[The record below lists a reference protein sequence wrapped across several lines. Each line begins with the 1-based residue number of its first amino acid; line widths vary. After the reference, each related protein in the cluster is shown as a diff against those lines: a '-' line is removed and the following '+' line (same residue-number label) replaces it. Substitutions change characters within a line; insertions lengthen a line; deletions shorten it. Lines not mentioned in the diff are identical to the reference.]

1 MAVNDLS
8 VLNLD
13 DDFREASGAP
23 DASRWQLQG
32 AGPLEVWAS
41 MSPSSNPSEIFM
53 ARLLW
58 AQYPELP
65 PSLKFRDPATG
76 RLDMPTAWP
85 VVRGFRPASLDA
97 CVNWCAEGFNLHP
110 EWRSDPRLCWDS
122 RGNVLL
128 KVLRILQEELNGH
141 FQGRFRG

>member
-1 MAVNDLS
+1 MDILELS
-8 VLNLD
+8 TLNLD
-13 DDFREASGAP
+13 DDLREAISVP
-23 DASRWQLQG
+23 EASRWQLQR

-41 MSPSSNPSEIFM
+41 MSSSSNPGEVFL

-58 AQYPELP
+58 TQYPEPP

-76 RLDMPTAWP
+76 RLDVPTAWP
-85 VVRGFRPASLDA
+85 IVRGFRPASLDA

-110 EWRSDPRLCWDS
+110 EWRSDPSLRWDS
-122 RGNVLL
+122 NGNVLL
-128 KVLRILQEELNGH
+128 KVVRILQDELDGH